1 MSYPSRFILS
11 ILIVLVL
18 FGCET
23 VPPEVLYPGAATLL
37 PSTTAD
43 MNTSGYWISRH
54 PDPDGIILD
63 QAGIAE
69 LNAQIQDKKLVRDLA
84 NLPQKTGAELRKEL
98 EGTAAW
104 IGSTRTYQVT
114 GKKVDKSFMAP
125 LIDQMNYDAIPENID
140 SQYGFLIRQEDIR
153 VLPTRAPLYDK
164 PGDAFIDNLQAS
176 NLDRGTPLIILHQSK
191 DGQWLYAV
199 TELVGGWIPA
209 DCVAFAAY
217 DVFIARYQATEKIIV
232 TDSKAD
238 LYTDKQLTRFCGYA
252 RMGTRLIPVDPIDGQ
267 SDDQG
272 SDATVAILLP
282 DRDDMGNL
290 IETKAWVDA
299 KQISKKYLD
308 YTARTIYQQAFRLL
322 NMPYGWGGSFGE
334 QDCSQFLCE
343 IFSTVG
349 ITLPRN
355 SSSQAK
361 AGMPIAGFT
370 SQTSDSVKTEMLI
383 SSAIPGA
390 TLLRLPGHIM
400 LYLGTDQGKQY
411 IIHETWAYKEK
422 RGFTEITRLINRVAV
437 STLELGDQSTK
448 GSHLHRLTTATV
460 VTITPPVS
468 ATLIANQ

>member
-1 MSYPSRFILS
+1 MSYPSRSILS

-23 VPPEVLYPGAATLL
+23 VPREVLYPGAATLL
-37 PSTTAD
+37 PSATAE
-43 MNTSGYWISRH
+43 MNTPGYWISRH

-63 QAGIAE
+63 QVGIAE
-69 LNAQIQDKKLVRDLA
+69 LNAQIRDKKLVRDLG

-98 EGTAAW
+98 ESTAAW
-104 IGSTRTYQVT
+104 IGGTSTYQVS
-114 GKKVDKSFMAP
+114 GKKVDKVFMAP
-125 LIDQMNYDAIPENID
+125 LIDQMNYEAIPENIEA
-140 SQYGFLIRQEDIR
+140 QYGFLIRQEDIR
-153 VLPTRAPLYDK
+153 VLPTRAPLFDN

-176 NLDRGTPLIILHQSK
+176 NLDRGTPLVILHQSK

-199 TELVGGWIPA
+199 TDLVGGWIPA
-209 DCVAFAAY
+209 DCVAFTAY
-217 DVFIARYQATEKIIV
+217 DTFLARYKATEKIIV
-232 TDSKAD
+232 TDPKAD
-238 LYTDKQLTRFCGYA
+238 LYTDQKLTRFCGYA
-252 RMGTRLIPVDPIDGQ
+252 RMGTRLIPAEAGEAQ
-267 SDDQG
+267 ASDD
-272 SDATVAILLP
+272 TVAILLP
-282 DRDDMGNL
+282 DRDANGNC

-299 KQISKKYLD
+299 RQISKKYLD
-308 YTARTIYQQAFRLL
+308 YSARTIYQQAFRLL

-355 SSSQAK
+355 SASQAK
-361 AGMPIAGFT
+361 VGMPLAGFT

-460 VTITPPVS
+460 VTVS
-468 ATLIANQ
+468 PAVNASQ